1 MPLSP
6 SPRPLDAA
14 TLILL
19 RGRGARLEVLIGRRA
34 DSARFMPGRYV
45 FPGGR
50 VAPADRRP
58 WAGETAAPL
67 RYGPAA
73 RAAVRE
79 TFEETGLLVGRP
91 ARAAPPRASDLT
103 PIERGFIERGLA
115 PALEGLAYLGRA
127 ITPSSSAIR
136 FNARFFLADGDDAVG
151 ELGGGAELVDL
162 HWRDVDAEPPGPL
175 PVATGYYLK
184 RAVALWRGG
193 ERTSGAPLLYFVKSG
208 YRIRGDP
215 LAKRR

>member
-1 MPLSP
+1 MPSPP
-6 SPRPLDAA
+6 SPRPRDAA

-19 RGRGARLEVLIGRRA
+19 RRHGSRIEVLLGRRA
-34 DSARFMPGRYV
+34 DTARFMPGRYV

-58 WAGETAAPL
+58 WAGEATTPPNL
-67 RYGPAA
+67 PCPAA
-73 RAAVRE
+73 RAALRE

-91 ARAAPPRASDLT
+91 DRTPPRTGDLT
-103 PIERGFIERGLA
+103 PIERSFIARGLA
-115 PALEGLAYLGRA
+115 PALDRLTYLGRA
-127 ITPSSSAIR
+127 ITPSSSPIR
-136 FNARFFLADGDDAVG
+136 FHARFFLADGGDAVG
-151 ELGGGAELVDL
+151 NLDGGTELVDL
-162 HWRDVDAEPPGPL
+162 QWRDVDAEPPGPL

-193 ERTSGAPLLYFVKSG
+193 ERTSDVPLLYFVKSG

-215 LAKRR
+215 QAKRR